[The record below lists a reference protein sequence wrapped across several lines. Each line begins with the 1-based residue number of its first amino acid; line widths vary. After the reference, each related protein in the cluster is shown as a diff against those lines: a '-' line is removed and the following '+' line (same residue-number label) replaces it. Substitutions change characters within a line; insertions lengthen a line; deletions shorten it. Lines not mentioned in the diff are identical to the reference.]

1 PLNGLA
7 SIWKLSNPWV
17 VHPAPLGGDRM
28 PTNRT
33 YLRRPRRNRLS
44 GNQELELWLG
54 PSHHGPT
61 FQNEEERRASWFRH
75 RDRLMAMF
83 GQSGRRPLAWWEFEA
98 PIPYP
103 GYDDEE
109 AALYEAGLLGEQE
122 AVMQVQQWRIAF
134 DRAQAPG
141 FAFCLGHRKPS
152 DMFASW

>member
-1 PLNGLA
+1 
-7 SIWKLSNPWV
+7 
-17 VHPAPLGGDRM
+17 
-28 PTNRT
+28 
-33 YLRRPRRNRLS
+33 
-44 GNQELELWLG
+44 
-54 PSHHGPT
+54 
-61 FQNEEERRASWFRH
+61 
-75 RDRLMAMF
+75 MF

-122 AVMQVQQWRIAF
+122 AAMQVQQWRIAF

-152 DMFASW
+152 DMFASWLEGAAAKRAHYRWAGIPRSLLKKWIAERRRSRKTIRELEAATNALPMEPSCHPSG